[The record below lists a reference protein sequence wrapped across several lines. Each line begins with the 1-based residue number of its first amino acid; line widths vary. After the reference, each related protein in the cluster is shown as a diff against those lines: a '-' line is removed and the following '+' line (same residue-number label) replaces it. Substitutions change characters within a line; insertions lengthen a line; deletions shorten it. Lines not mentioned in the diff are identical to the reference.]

1 MTTPAKDG
9 NCTICEKIG
18 LRPFTKENIFY
29 YYIPLNGLLNYGALC
44 VNVMNPAL
52 VAKMLPGKKDATNVL
67 LLSSVAGGAFY
78 VYGRPHLRHVP
89 AFQRGLYAIMAAGLW
104 GMGSVLGWAVL
115 KSLIPKDNG
124 LATMAGL
131 VAGVGIVKV
140 TLDYF
145 NETDKLVA
153 AKK

>member
-1 MTTPAKDG
+1 MTATNEG
-9 NCTICEKIG
+9 NCTLCEKIG
-18 LRPFTKENIFY
+18 LKKFTKENIFY

-44 VNVMNPAL
+44 VNVINPSL

-67 LLSSVAGGAFY
+67 LLSSVCGGAFY

-89 AFQRGLYAIMAAGLW
+89 NLQRGLYGIMAAGLW

-124 LATMAGL
+124 LATIAGL

-140 TLDYF
+140 AIDYV
-145 NETDKLVA
+145 NEIDKLVA
-153 AKK
+153 KK